1 MSSLAVASGESE
13 LDSGPPPS
21 TINAIVPGSIFQD
34 DIPNTFAEGGYDPQV
49 NPPPANVTGSPGNKN
64 VQIEVNSTIQ
74 TVLISLGIAVGA
86 MFLLG
91 VVAARF
97 ISHKNKRAA
106 LKKKLAQGGEKG
118 GLEGEGEGGEGDGGE
133 EGEDDVEEGRTKR
146 GNNNVV
152 ETEDHHDRITRFSE
166 KHELTIESSMF
177 DGGPNMSRRPSIT
190 GQLLGPDGP
199 YSGATMYNN
208 DKSPFHG
215 PSPIASNSP
224 SFRLSNSTTHHQS
237 PKGGSIIG
245 SVGIGGGGRPGG
257 SNIHGSVGGSHANTK
272 NPSPPMGHHQYQAH
286 HPSDHNPRN
295 TVVDGNIYAQ
305 RQGGDLHIGIP
316 PSQQHPYSQYSISPS
331 SAGTSIGNPFA
342 SPPISADSNVSGLD
356 PFRTNNNSQASLSLM
371 LGSNDSMANQE
382 DQYASRNPFYSQHHT
397 LGHDYFGHHAASSET
412 LGHQHAPHERHVALS
427 SSPGVV
433 TAISMAGHSPP
444 IVIHGADQVHPMN
457 FAHTSNVTHV
467 ASSSSGH
474 NNIVASVETI
484 GPMGP
489 LSGPPRT
496 PPVFASS
503 SPGISPFQTPPR
515 AITRSATTGIHS
527 KSDSRSFTTP
537 GREIGGA
544 TPVNEGSAWY
554 RKRASVIIPE
564 GNAHVRLWGDSAHQQ
579 THSSS
584 SMSSTSSSASSS
596 SPPRNSKSALDPSSS
611 SSSPPS
617 SREREGRPMAKA
629 ISSSPTIATTHLS
642 SSATEFSPTTTA
654 ARNGAAVFEGGR
666 SATRSAT
673 RSASRSPSRSR
684 QASSSS
690 SGPPCASPAA
700 VSSSLA
706 LPGGAGAPEEGANES
721 EGTMLHVTGDRA
733 TSRRGSLLGDEAHVE
748 YPVVTR
754 RRGSVAHQAGSAN
767 RQSYLDDYNE
777 RK

>member
-1 MSSLAVASGESE
+1 MASLAVASGESE

-21 TINAIVPGSIFQD
+21 AINAIVPGSIFQD

-49 NPPPANVTGSPGNKN
+49 NPPPATVTGSPGNKN

-118 GLEGEGEGGEGDGGE
+118 GREGEGGGGGEGEDGE
-133 EGEDDVEEGRTKR
+133 EGEEDVEGGRTKR

-177 DGGPNMSRRPSIT
+177 DGGPNLSRRPSIT

-208 DKSPFHG
+208 DKSPIHG

-224 SFRLSNSTTHHQS
+224 SFRLNNSATHH
-237 PKGGSIIG
+237 KGGSIIG

-272 NPSPPMGHHQYQAH
+272 NPSPPMGNHQYQAH

-295 TVVDGNIYAQ
+295 AVVDGNIYAQ
-305 RQGGDLHIGIP
+305 RQSGDLHIGIP
-316 PSQQHPYSQYSISPS
+316 PSQQNPYSQYSISPS
-331 SAGTSIGNPFA
+331 SAGTPTGNPFA
-342 SPPISADSNVSGLD
+342 SPPISAGSMD
-356 PFRTNNNSQASLSLM
+356 PFRTNNNSQVSLGLM
-371 LGSNDSMANQE
+371 LGSSDSMANQE

-397 LGHDYFGHHAASSET
+397 LGH
-412 LGHQHAPHERHVALS
+412 
-427 SSPGVV
+427 
-433 TAISMAGHSPP
+433 SPP
-444 IVIHGADQVHPMN
+444 IVIHGADQVHPMD
-457 FAHTSNVTHV
+457 FEHTSNVTHV
-467 ASSSSGH
+467 APSSSGH
-474 NNIVASVETI
+474 NNIVASIETL
-484 GPMGP
+484 GPAGP
-489 LSGPPRT
+489 LSGPLRT

-515 AITRSATTGIHS
+515 AITRSFTTGFHPS
-527 KSDSRSFTTP
+527 SDNRSFATP
-537 GREIGGA
+537 SREVGGA

-584 SMSSTSSSASSS
+584 SVSSTSSSASAS

-611 SSSPPS
+611 SSSSS
-617 SREREGRPMAKA
+617 SREREGHPTAKTF
-629 ISSSPTIATTHLS
+629 SSSPTIATTHLS
-642 SSATEFSPTTTA
+642 SSASEPSPNTMA

-666 SATRSAT
+666 SATRS
-673 RSASRSPSRSR
+673 R
-684 QASSSS
+684 QTSLSSL
-690 SGPPCASPAA
+690 GPCASLAA
-700 VSSSLA
+700 GSSSLA
-706 LPGGAGAPEEGANES
+706 LPGGGGAPEEAANES
-721 EGTMLHVTGDRA
+721 EGTTLHVTGNRA
-733 TSRRGSLLGDEAHVE
+733 TPRRGSLLGDEAHVE

-754 RRGSVAHQAGSAN
+754 RRGSVAHQA
-767 RQSYLDDYNE
+767 D
-777 RK
+777 